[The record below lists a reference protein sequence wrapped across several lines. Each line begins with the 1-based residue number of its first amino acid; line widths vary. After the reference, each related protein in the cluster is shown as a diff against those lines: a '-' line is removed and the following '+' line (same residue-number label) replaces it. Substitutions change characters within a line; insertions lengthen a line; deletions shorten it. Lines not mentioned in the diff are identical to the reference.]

1 MKKENQICPPVE
13 GIGGMSDVEAFA
25 CFNVEID
32 ENGSDL
38 WEFRVI
44 PKERKGARELRQDMI
59 PTKADLMQNKV
70 GRAGDESRIVALTE
84 FYQKQL
90 EKNSEQSAFFQLTD

>member
-1 MKKENQICPPVE
+1 MRNSIY
-13 GIGGMSDVEAFA
+13 
-25 CFNVEID
+25 
-32 ENGSDL
+32 
-38 WEFRVI
+38 
-44 PKERKGARELRQDMI
+44 
-59 PTKADLMQNKV
+59 V

>member
-1 MKKENQICPPVE
+1 
-13 GIGGMSDVEAFA
+13 
-25 CFNVEID
+25 
-32 ENGSDL
+32 
-38 WEFRVI
+38 
-44 PKERKGARELRQDMI
+44 MI
-59 PTKADLMQNKV
+59 PTEADLMQNKV